1 MRKHLLLSIFISTV
15 NIIEPTRAPKPPN
28 VPTKPSCSSVR
39 ERSDFIFEI
48 PELNTPPV
56 IPMTPARKLR
66 RYKRNHRT
74 FFERTTVG
82 SSFSLRGVFIILY
95 VII

>member
-56 IPMTPARKLR
+56 MGKIKEFKLWKAEGENINEGNDYR
-66 RYKRNHRT
+66 CC
-74 FFERTTVG
+74 
-82 SSFSLRGVFIILY
+82 
-95 VII
+95 